1 MKTLMSYLWMLL
13 HQVLT
18 CIFIKARSIMSIN
31 NGANYTL
38 SWRFAIESNNLR
50 SWPTVPR
57 RCLPYIKTYMLGG
70 QYQHDLDMV
79 IAEMLTYMNSII
91 LNNDGKDIWILDVDD
106 TCISNLK
113 YYERKNFGCDPF
125 DRVMFK
131 SWILEGSCPAIHS
144 MLVFYKKLIERGF
157 KVFLLT
163 GRHEE
168 QLGSITA
175 LNLLLQGYVGH
186 ERLILRSS
194 KYKGQSAE
202 KFKSAIRKEIEGEGY
217 RIHGN
222 VGDQWSDLTGES
234 IGARTFK
241 LPNPMYFVS

>member
-1 MKTLMSYLWMLL
+1 MLL

-113 YYERKNFGCDPF
+113 YYERKNFG
-125 DRVMFK
+125 
-131 SWILEGSCPAIHS
+131 
-144 MLVFYKKLIERGF
+144 
-157 KVFLLT
+157 
-163 GRHEE
+163 
-168 QLGSITA
+168 
-175 LNLLLQGYVGH
+175 
-186 ERLILRSS
+186 
-194 KYKGQSAE
+194 
-202 KFKSAIRKEIEGEGY
+202 
-217 RIHGN
+217 
-222 VGDQWSDLTGES
+222 
-234 IGARTFK
+234 
-241 LPNPMYFVS
+241 